1 MNCFVEKKKMKS
13 ASGHPVEATPPPY
26 SCQYFS
32 ASGHP
37 VEATPQVVLYA
48 CCWVIGLCMSGE

>member
-1 MNCFVEKKKMKS
+1 MK
-13 ASGHPVEATPPPY
+13 
-26 SCQYFS
+26 S

-48 CCWVIGLCMSGE
+48 CCWVINRVMHVMSGEL

>member
-1 MNCFVEKKKMKS
+1 MNCFVEKKMK
-13 ASGHPVEATPPPY
+13 
-26 SCQYFS
+26 S

-48 CCWVIGLCMSGE
+48 CCWVIGLCMSGEAILHWSGKFWEQDHP

>member
-1 MNCFVEKKKMKS
+1 MKFKNLSVDYQCVNELFLLKKKMK
-13 ASGHPVEATPPPY
+13 
-26 SCQYFS
+26 S

-48 CCWVIGLCMSGE
+48 CCWVIGLCMSGEESD